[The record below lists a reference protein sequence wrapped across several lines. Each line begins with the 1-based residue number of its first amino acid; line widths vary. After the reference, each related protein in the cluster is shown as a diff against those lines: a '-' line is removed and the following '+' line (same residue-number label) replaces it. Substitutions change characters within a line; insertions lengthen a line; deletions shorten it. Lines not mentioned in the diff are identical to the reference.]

1 MLKLFNTLTRKKET
15 FKPIK
20 KGEVG
25 MYSCGPTVYNYAH
38 IGNLRNYVFNDILKR
53 VLLYNKFKVLQVMNI
68 TDVDDKTIKKSKEES
83 KSLKEITRKY
93 EDGFLRD
100 LKELNILMP
109 EIKPR
114 ATEHI
119 KEMVELTKKLL
130 EKGYAY
136 KADDGIYFSVSK
148 FKNYGALAKL
158 EKRKIGKSRIKNDEY
173 DKENIQDFA
182 LWKFWTEDD
191 GEVFWE
197 TEIGKGRPG
206 WHIECSAMSMR
217 YLGET
222 FDSENKFSDSIIAK
236 NKKQAI
242 IDIHTGAVDLIFPHH
257 TNEIAQSEAATGK
270 KFVNYWVH
278 GGFLTMKEGKMA
290 KSLGN
295 VLYLENL
302 KEKGYSALDYR
313 YLLLTSHYRSPL
325 LFSFE
330 NLESSKN
337 SLDRLKNIIQE
348 LKDDGKTNVS
358 YLDEFEKAIND
369 DLNMPKALQVLWKL
383 VRDEKAR
390 GKLETIKKM
399 DSVLGLKLL
408 EKEKIEIPIE
418 IKKLADERE
427 RARKNKNFK
436 LADELRAKIKK
447 KGWQVDDSEEGY
459 RLKKINK
466 T

>member
-1 MLKLFNTLTRKKET
+1 MIKLYNTLTRKKET

-53 VLLYNKFKVLQVMNI
+53 VLLYNQFKVKQVMNI
-68 TDVDDKTIKKSKEES
+68 TDVDDKTIKKSKEENT
-83 KSLKEITRKY
+83 SLKEITRKY
-93 EDGFLRD
+93 EDAFLRD
-100 LKELNILMP
+100 LKELNILVP
-109 EIKPR
+109 EIKSR
-114 ATEHI
+114 AIEHI
-119 KEMVELTKKLL
+119 KEMVELIKKLL

-148 FKNYGALAKL
+148 FKNYGSLANL

-206 WHIECSAMSMR
+206 WHIECSAMSMK
-217 YLGET
+217 YL
-222 FDSENKFSDSIIAK
+222 SEHF
-236 NKKQAI
+236 
-242 IDIHTGAVDLIFPHH
+242 DIHTGAIDLIFPHH

-270 KFVNYWVH
+270 KFVNYWIH

-295 VLYLENL
+295 VLYLKNL

-330 NLESSKN
+330 NLESAKN
-337 SLDRLKNIIQE
+337 SLDRLRNIISE
-348 LKDDGKTNVS
+348 LKSDGKINES
-358 YLDEFEKAIND
+358 YLKEFEKAIND
-369 DLNMPKALQVLWKL
+369 DLNTPATLQILWKL
-383 VRDEKAR
+383 VRDEKAQ
-390 GKLETIKKM
+390 GKLETIRKM
-399 DSVLGLKLL
+399 DSVLGLDLL
-408 EKEKIEIPIE
+408 KKEKIDIPEE
-418 IKKLADERE
+418 IKKLAEERE
-427 RARKNKNFK
+427 KARKNKNFK
-436 LADELRAKIKK
+436 LADELREKIRK
-447 KGWQVDDSEEGY
+447 KGFLIDDTDSGY
-459 RLKKINK
+459 KLRKL
-466 T
+466 